1 MAAGTD
7 QPARISVVLSNA
19 GYDPRTLVYSFDSEI
34 TNLLPYPIG
43 TPDCRSVTGVKV
55 FVEAGP
61 TASAFYAPHDTGTV
75 SVRDAEGLQSF
86 TAPGQPYL
94 LYDTILAPNQATR
107 PKRWEFSVPRS
118 VSRFAFT
125 IRVFTLTPAD
135 VVIPDTPAS
144 GFLIDSD
151 SVAKLYSFPNT
162 VLSHPR
168 MNGPHP
174 RSVLTLSFTRDATR
188 EDRQSATDAV
198 GGRVIG
204 GRTAFYYVVIPDDGT
219 AEPLWAAIDKLN
231 RLPHVSY
238 ADPDLLTLGVTS
250 GHQEVPEVP
259 PSGFLIPADSVAKL
273 YAFTNAVWTHPRA
286 SGPYP
291 RNIIDLFFAR
301 SATRE
306 ERQSAV
312 GMVDG
317 RVIGGD
323 RVYYHVLVP
332 TATGDA
338 LWAFIDRLSAL
349 PYVTLAMPDILARGM
364 VPMTAPS
371 RP

>member
-1 MAAGTD
+1 MAAATD
-7 QPARISVVLSNA
+7 QPAWISVVLSNA
-19 GYDPRTLVYSFDSEI
+19 RYDPRTLVYSFDSEI
-34 TNLLPYPIG
+34 ANLLPYPIG
-43 TPDCRSVTGVKV
+43 TPDCRSVTGLKV

-61 TASAFYAPHDTGTV
+61 TATAFYPPYDTGSV
-75 SVRDAEGLQSF
+75 SVRDAEGVQSF
-86 TAPGQPYL
+86 SAPGQPYL
-94 LYDTILAPNQATR
+94 LYDTILTPRQVARA
-107 PKRWEFSVPRS
+107 KRWEFSVPRS

-135 VVIPDTPAS
+135 GVISDTPAS
-144 GFLIDSD
+144 GFLIDPD

-168 MNGPHP
+168 MNGPYP
-174 RSVLTLSFTRDATR
+174 RSVLTLFFTRDATR
-188 EDRQSATDAV
+188 EDRQSAIDAV

-204 GRTAFYYVVIPDDGT
+204 GRTVFYYVVIPDDGT

-238 ADPDLLTLGVTS
+238 ADPDLLTLGITS
-250 GHQEVPEVP
+250 HQEVPEVP

-273 YAFTNAVWTHPRA
+273 YAYTNAVWTHPRA

-291 RNIIDLFFAR
+291 RNIIELFFAR

-312 GMVDG
+312 DTVDG
-317 RVIGGD
+317 RVIGGGG
-323 RVYYHVLVP
+323 VYYQVLVP

-338 LWAFIDRLSAL
+338 LWATIDRRRAL
-349 PYVTLAMPDILARGM
+349 PYVTRAAPDILTQGLI
-364 VPMTAPS
+364 PMTGPS
-371 RP
+371 PP